1 MGWIRRDSAWQQP
14 FLVVPGSQ
22 PQGLSV
28 WITLRPSSGLCAFRW
43 VGTPR
48 NQKRHKRPSFYWAFE
63 ALGSTKT
70 GYFVESM
77 LCMYEC
83 IIIYNDIYI
92 YIHIL
97 FLYSTVLHP
106 EIEGILYKVSKLC
119 RSSAPRC
126 ERKGS
131 QGKCLDLVGGAGA
144 AGKEHHFYAIDM
156 ATKMRYIRYTPILQ
170 TYQHNLEYWV
180 IYIYR

>member
-92 YIHIL
+92 YISYFYIV
-97 FLYSTVLHP
+97 LYYTRKLKVYFTKCPSFVGQVPQGVKGKAPKGNASTLLA
-106 EIEGILYKVSKLC
+106 EQARL
-119 RSSAPRC
+119 
-126 ERKGS
+126 ERNIIFTRLTWPPKWDIS
-131 QGKCLDLVGGAGA
+131 DIPPFFR
-144 AGKEHHFYAIDM
+144 HTNI
-156 ATKMRYIRYTPILQ
+156 I
-170 TYQHNLEYWV
+170 
-180 IYIYR
+180 